1 MNPTCV
7 SFMKNKLYFLIPLF
21 TIILILSNALF
32 GHLIFGSPYGQD
44 INKYS
49 IYVHLQPE
57 WNSFPG
63 NIIYEITNVWS
74 NPNPQFNVN
83 VFDYGFSDTKMFTDY
98 NSNQLQYQKQKSFVE
113 LKHEFSN
120 CESSWKPPLY
130 RYAIDSVRNSI
141 ELLQGTQLNNDPY
154 VSIYSNIPNEKYDS
168 EKQKEIVK
176 EGYVQFIPICTS
188 KNLTSYEFAVSIND
202 KNTAFDVYFVPSEIE
217 LKNYLEGNSFTF
229 YNKEGCFTVNH
240 NSFSGVCNEVGKNS
254 GILIIVPD
262 DLKLSLTKV
271 KISLHEKLLD

>member
-1 MNPTCV
+1 
-7 SFMKNKLYFLIPLF
+7 MKNKLYFLIPL
-21 TIILILSNALF
+21 IAVILILLNAFF

-57 WNSFPG
+57 WNSSPA

-74 NPNPQFNVN
+74 NPNPKLGVK
-83 VFDYGFSDTKMFTDY
+83 VFDYDFSDTKMFNDY
-98 NSNQLQYQKQKSFVE
+98 NSNQLKYQKQKSFVE

-130 RYAIDSVRNSI
+130 RYAIDSIRNSI
-141 ELLQGTQLNNDPY
+141 EFLQGTQLNNDPY
-154 VSIYSNIPNEKYDS
+154 VSIYPDIPNEKYIS

-188 KNLTSYEFAVSIND
+188 KNSTSYEFAVSIND

-217 LKNYLEGNSFTF
+217 LRNYLGDDSFTF
-229 YNKEGCFTVNH
+229 YHQERCFAINH
-240 NSFSGVCNEVGKNS
+240 NSFSGVCNVEKNS
-254 GILIIVPD
+254 GILIVIPD
-262 DLKLSLTKV
+262 NLKLSLTKV
-271 KISLHEKLLD
+271 KINLHEKLLD

>member
-1 MNPTCV
+1 
-7 SFMKNKLYFLIPLF
+7 MKNKLYFLIPL
-21 TIILILSNALF
+21 IAIVLILLNALF

-49 IYVHLQPE
+49 IYIHLQPE
-57 WNSFPG
+57 WKSHPG
-63 NIIYEITNVWS
+63 NIIYDITNVWS
-74 NPNPQFNVN
+74 NPNQKSNMKI
-83 VFDYGFSDTKMFTDY
+83 FDYAFSDAPTFVDY

-113 LKHEFSN
+113 LKHQFSN

-154 VSIYSNIPNEKYDS
+154 VSIYPNIPNEKYDS

-176 EGYVQFIPICTS
+176 QGYVQFIPICTS
-188 KNLTSYEFAVSIND
+188 KNSTSYEFAVSIND
-202 KNTAFDVYFVPSEIE
+202 KDTAFDVYFVPSDIE
-217 LKNYLEGNSFTF
+217 LRNYLEENSFTF
-229 YNKEGCFTVNH
+229 YSQEGCSAINH
-240 NSFSGVCNEVGKNS
+240 NSFSGICNKVGKNS
-254 GILIIVPD
+254 GILIVIPD
-262 DLKLSLTKV
+262 NLKQSLTKV